1 MAFITDSVNMVHPSF
16 VEPSLIM
23 PINQASGAFD
33 TLPDGKPET
42 KLGAED
48 LAVYAKRLDL
58 RTTMTAAQSA
68 ANQLPSATIVAGLLS
83 TPTYL
88 IRSRMEWDHHDA
100 ANAGNW
106 GIGIEAASRLGS
118 HQGIFQLMRGALL
131 YGFNPLNGE
140 GLLNATGATT
150 INLPPDSNNNDT
162 IQTYDNGQLATFFLA
177 QIGLI
182 KSRTNQLGAGREFTI
197 LMPQRIGQQL
207 EYPNIVQ
214 LVQYQR
220 IGAGSQTTAGVVK
233 DILEGNKDI
242 IRWVYDDTLIGKGAG
257 GNDAIVLVMPKIE
270 QPNPGAGVPNTN
282 IFAGL
287 SPNMPDCTKMYT
299 DMAAPREIPVP
310 IPGGAIDTTY
320 EIRVSPGWALRPE
333 AITIISAQYS

>member
-1 MAFITDSVNMVHPSF
+1 MAFITDSVNMVHPSM
-16 VEPSLIM
+16 VEPELIM

-33 TLPDGKPET
+33 TLPDGKPT
-42 KLGAED
+42 VKLGAED

-58 RTTMTAAQSA
+58 RTTMSAAQSA

-88 IRSRMEWDHHDA
+88 LRSRMEWDHHDA

-118 HQGIFQLMRGALL
+118 HQGHFQLMRGALL
-131 YGFNPLNGE
+131 YGFNPVNGE
-140 GLLNATGATT
+140 GLLNASGVTSV
-150 INLPPDSNNNDT
+150 NLPPDTDNHTT
-162 IQTYDNGQLATFFLA
+162 IVTYDNGQLAFFFNQ

-182 KSRTNQLGAGREFTI
+182 KQRTNQLGIGREFTI
-197 LMPQRIGQQL
+197 LMPQRVGVQV
-207 EYPNIVQ
+207 EYANIVQ

-242 IRWVYDDTLIGKGAG
+242 IRWVYDDTLI
-257 GNDAIVLVMPKIE
+257 
-270 QPNPGAGVPNTN
+270 
-282 IFAGL
+282 
-287 SPNMPDCTKMYT
+287 
-299 DMAAPREIPVP
+299 
-310 IPGGAIDTTY
+310 
-320 EIRVSPGWALRPE
+320 
-333 AITIISAQYS
+333 